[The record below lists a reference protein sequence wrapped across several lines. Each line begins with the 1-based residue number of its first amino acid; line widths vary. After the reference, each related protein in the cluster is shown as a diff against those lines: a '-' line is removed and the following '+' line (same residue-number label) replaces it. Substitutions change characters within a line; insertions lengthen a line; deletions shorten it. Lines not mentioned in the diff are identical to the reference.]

1 MPQHNTHDSSSFT
14 ILVLPGD
21 GIGPEVCTP
30 AASILGQVAAH
41 FNISLQFKQGLI
53 GGAAIEATGN
63 PLPAATLT
71 LAAEADA
78 ILLGAVGGPQ
88 WDRRPPAERPET
100 ALLQLRRQFNFFAN
114 LRPIV
119 LQSSLAATSA
129 IKENIIAGTDILLV
143 RELVGGLYFG
153 EPRGRKI
160 LANGVEEAWNTLRYD
175 SQQIEQVVHRACVC
189 ASTRRGLLC
198 LVDKANVLET
208 SQLWRE
214 VSEQVVLRYNKDHAK
229 KKVRLSAMYVD
240 NAAMQLIANPKQF
253 DVIVTENM
261 FGDILADLGAQL
273 VGSLGMLPSA
283 SQGQGPK
290 GLYEPVHGSAP
301 DLAGQDVAN
310 PCAAILCGAMMLRYS
325 LGCPQAAAAVEQAV
339 VAALDAGLRTV
350 DLGGQGKQASGCT
363 AAGRQI
369 EAHLRTILSSS
380 LR

>member
-1 MPQHNTHDSSSFT
+1 MPQHNTQDSSFFT
-14 ILVLPGD
+14 VLILPGD
-21 GIGPEVCTP
+21 GIGPEVCAP
-30 AASILGQVAAH
+30 AASILDQAASH
-41 FNISLQFKQGLI
+41 FNITLQFKQGLI
-53 GGAAIEATGN
+53 GGAAIETTGD

-88 WDRRPPAERPET
+88 WDQLPAAERPEA

-114 LRPIV
+114 LRP
-119 LQSSLAATSA
+119 LRAQPALLEASA
-129 IKENIIAGTDILLV
+129 LKPAIITGVDILLV

-153 EPRGRKI
+153 EPRGRQT
-160 LANGVEEAWNTLRYD
+160 LDGRATAWNTMRYD
-175 SQQIEQVVHRACVC
+175 SEQIERIVDRACTY
-189 ASTRRGLLC
+189 AGARRGLLC

-310 PCAAILCGAMMLRYS
+310 PCAAILCVAMMLRYS

-339 VAALDAGLRTV
+339 VTALDAGLRTA
-350 DLGGQGKQASGCT
+350 DLGAQGKRASGCA